1 MIYANTVSNM
11 APISGKLPQDKDKM
25 LKHLQNAIDTIDEN
39 TLRYYR
45 NGIVHL

>member
-25 LKHLQNAIDTIDEN
+25 LKHLQNVIDTID
-39 TLRYYR
+39 
-45 NGIVHL
+45 